1 MVTINAMADAWRED
15 LRLTVLRLLGEA
27 QGMTLNDSLLTKGLH
42 SMGISATRDQ
52 VRTEMGW
59 LEQQGTIRCQVL
71 SGLIVA
77 ELTERGSD
85 AAKGLAPIPGISRP
99 SAR

>member
-15 LRLTVLRLLGEA
+15 LRLSILRLLHEA
-27 QGMTLNDSLLTKGLH
+27 PGLTLNDSLLTKSVQIL
-42 SMGISATRDQ
+42 GISATRDQ
-52 VRTEMGW
+52 LRTEVGW

-85 AAKGLAPIPGISRP
+85 AAKGLASIPGISRP